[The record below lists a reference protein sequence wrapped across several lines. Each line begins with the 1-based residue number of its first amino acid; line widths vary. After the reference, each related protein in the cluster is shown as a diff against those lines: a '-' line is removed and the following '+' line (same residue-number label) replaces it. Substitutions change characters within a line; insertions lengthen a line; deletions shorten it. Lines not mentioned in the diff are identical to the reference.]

1 MTLSILDENSSDF
14 REVQSEEANSGEEE
28 YTEEDKSNVRY
39 FVPEMLG
46 REQSA
51 MAWAQAGFESSRSHT
66 NIYVKLFLKEVMV
79 IRIHQ
84 CFEIKEY

>member
-1 MTLSILDENSSDF
+1 MDENSSDF
-14 REVQSEEANSGEEE
+14 REVQSEEANSGKEE

-39 FVPEMLG
+39 SVPEMLG
-46 REQSA
+46 REQSVT
-51 MAWAQAGFESSRSHT
+51 AGLKLGLRVLDHT
-66 NIYVKLFLKEVMV
+66 NIYVKLILKEVMV

>member
-1 MTLSILDENSSDF
+1 MDENSSDF
-14 REVQSEEANSGEEE
+14 REVQSEEANSGKEE

-39 FVPEMLG
+39 SVPEMLG
-46 REQSA
+46 REQSV

-66 NIYVKLFLKEVMV
+66 NIYVKLILKEVMV